1 MTQTPDSR
9 DVRPVPARRPYATPS
24 LTVFGAVASLTGT
37 NTMTGTLMD
46 GGPNNS
52 KT

>member
-1 MTQTPDSR
+1 MQTPDSR
-9 DVRPVPARRPYATPS
+9 EDRPVPVRRPYVTPS
-24 LTVFGAVASLTGT
+24 LTVFGAVASVTGT
-37 NTMTGTLMD
+37 QTMSGTNMD

>member
-1 MTQTPDSR
+1 MTHKPEPEAQSPSPRHPYVTP
-9 DVRPVPARRPYATPS
+9 V
-24 LTVFGAVASLTGT
+24 LKVFGAVASMTATLTMSGT
-37 NTMTGTLMD
+37 TMD

>member
-1 MTQTPDSR
+1 MTHEADLQAA
-9 DVRPVPARRPYATPS
+9 PAPPRRPYVTPV
-24 LTVFGAVASLTGT
+24 LKVFGGVTAITSTR
-37 NTMTGTLMD
+37 TMTGAIRD